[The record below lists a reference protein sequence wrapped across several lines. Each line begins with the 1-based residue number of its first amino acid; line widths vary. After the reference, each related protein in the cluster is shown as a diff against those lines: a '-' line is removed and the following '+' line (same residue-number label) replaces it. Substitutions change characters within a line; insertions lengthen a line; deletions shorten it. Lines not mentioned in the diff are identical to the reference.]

1 MTRGNH
7 CFWPF
12 FNLCAKLTDS
22 AKIGFTVKIYDAILC
37 SVIMNKFNNIKRF
50 LGLAAVV
57 ASLLVVATI
66 LVRMD
71 HGVVPK
77 LPVRKLPLQ
86 VDISLQKF
94 HYTETKQ
101 GVKRW
106 DLAAEKAEYNK
117 TKDLTSLTGV
127 KLTVAGGPKFGD
139 LVVTAERAEYH
150 NDTRD
155 VVLAGNVKGVSS
167 KGVRFS
173 ASNVSYL
180 ASRSLMVSEERVRF
194 SDGGNELEGVG
205 MEFQTQTR
213 RFKLKKDVSA
223 VFRQQEAR

>member
-1 MTRGNH
+1 
-7 CFWPF
+7 
-12 FNLCAKLTDS
+12 
-22 AKIGFTVKIYDAILC
+22 
-37 SVIMNKFNNIKRF
+37 MNNFNNIKRF

-57 ASLLVVATI
+57 ASLLVVGTI
-66 LVRMD
+66 LLRMD
-71 HGVVPK
+71 HGMVPK

-117 TKDLTSLTGV
+117 KKDQTSLAV
-127 KLTVAGGPKFGD
+127 VRLTVAGGAKFGD
-139 LVVTAERAEYH
+139 LVITADRAEYH
-150 NDTRD
+150 NGTRD
-155 VVLAGNVKGVSS
+155 VVLSGKVTGMSS
-167 KGVRFS
+167 KGIRFS

-180 ASRSLMVSEERVRF
+180 ASRSLLVSEERVRF

>member
-1 MTRGNH
+1 
-7 CFWPF
+7 
-12 FNLCAKLTDS
+12 
-22 AKIGFTVKIYDAILC
+22 
-37 SVIMNKFNNIKRF
+37 MNNFNNIKRF

-57 ASLLVVATI
+57 ASLLVIGTI
-66 LVRMD
+66 LLRMD
-71 HGVVPK
+71 HGMVPK

-117 TKDLTSLTGV
+117 KKDQTSLAV
-127 KLTVAGGPKFGD
+127 VRLTVAGGAKFGD
-139 LVVTAERAEYH
+139 LVITADRAEYH
-150 NDTRD
+150 NGTRN
-155 VVLAGNVKGVSS
+155 VVLSGKVTGVSS
-167 KGVRFS
+167 KGIRFS

-180 ASRSLMVSEERVRF
+180 ASRSLLVSEDRVRF

>member
-1 MTRGNH
+1 
-7 CFWPF
+7 
-12 FNLCAKLTDS
+12 
-22 AKIGFTVKIYDAILC
+22 
-37 SVIMNKFNNIKRF
+37 MNNFNNIKRF
-50 LGLAAVV
+50 LGLVAVV
-57 ASLLVVATI
+57 ASLLVVGTI
-66 LVRMD
+66 LLRMD
-71 HGVVPK
+71 HGMVPK

-101 GVKRW
+101 GVKQW

-117 TKDLTSLTGV
+117 KKDLTYLAV
-127 KLTVAGGPKFGD
+127 VRLTVAGGAKFGD
-139 LVVTAERAEYH
+139 LVITADRAEYH
-150 NDTRD
+150 NGTRD
-155 VVLAGNVKGVSS
+155 VVLSGKVTGVSS
-167 KGVRFS
+167 KGIRFS

-180 ASRSLMVSEERVRF
+180 ASRSLLASEERVRF

>member
-1 MTRGNH
+1 
-7 CFWPF
+7 
-12 FNLCAKLTDS
+12 
-22 AKIGFTVKIYDAILC
+22 
-37 SVIMNKFNNIKRF
+37 MNNFNNIKRF

-57 ASLLVVATI
+57 ASLLVVGTI
-66 LVRMD
+66 LLRMD
-71 HGVVPK
+71 HGMVPK

-117 TKDLTSLTGV
+117 KKDQTSLAV
-127 KLTVAGGPKFGD
+127 VRLTVAGGAKFGD
-139 LVVTAERAEYH
+139 LVITADRAEYH
-150 NDTRD
+150 NGTRD
-155 VVLAGNVKGVSS
+155 VVLSGKVTGVSS
-167 KGVRFS
+167 KGIRFS

-180 ASRSLMVSEERVRF
+180 ASRSLLVSEDRVRF

>member
-1 MTRGNH
+1 
-7 CFWPF
+7 
-12 FNLCAKLTDS
+12 
-22 AKIGFTVKIYDAILC
+22 
-37 SVIMNKFNNIKRF
+37 MNKFNNIKRF
-50 LGLAAVV
+50 LGLVAIV
-57 ASLLVVATI
+57 ASLLVVGTI
-66 LVRMD
+66 LLRMD
-71 HGVVPK
+71 HGMVPK

-117 TKDLTSLTGV
+117 KKDLTSLATV
-127 KLTVAGGPKFGD
+127 RLTVAGAAKFGD
-139 LVVTAERAEYH
+139 LVITADRALYH
-150 NDTRD
+150 NGTRD
-155 VVLAGNVKGVSS
+155 VVLSGNVTGVSS
-167 KGVRFS
+167 KGLRFS
-173 ASNVSYL
+173 ASNLSYL
-180 ASRSLMVSEERVRF
+180 ASRSLLVSEERVRF

>member
-1 MTRGNH
+1 M
-7 CFWPF
+7 
-12 FNLCAKLTDS
+12 
-22 AKIGFTVKIYDAILC
+22 
-37 SVIMNKFNNIKRF
+37 
-50 LGLAAVV
+50 
-57 ASLLVVATI
+57 
-66 LVRMD
+66 
-71 HGVVPK
+71 VPK

-117 TKDLTSLTGV
+117 KKDQTSLAV
-127 KLTVAGGPKFGD
+127 VRLTVAGGAKFGD
-139 LVVTAERAEYH
+139 LVITADRAEYH
-150 NDTRD
+150 NGTRN
-155 VVLAGNVKGVSS
+155 VVLSGKVTGVSS
-167 KGVRFS
+167 KGIRFS

-180 ASRSLMVSEERVRF
+180 ASRSLLVSEDRVRF